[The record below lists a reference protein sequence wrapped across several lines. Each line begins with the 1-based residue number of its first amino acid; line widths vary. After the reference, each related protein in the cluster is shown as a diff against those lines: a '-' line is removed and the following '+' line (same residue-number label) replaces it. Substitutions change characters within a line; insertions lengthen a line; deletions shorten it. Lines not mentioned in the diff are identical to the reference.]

1 VSRRLTTEIPPRK
14 PPRSLGQ
21 YLPLMAIV
29 LCAGHLV
36 RKYSHHLLV
45 MIQKRTGDALWA
57 CAVFVLVAILRPR
70 WSTFVITAVSLAIS
84 YSVEFSQIYHAPW
97 IDSIRSTWLGRMI
110 LGTTFFWRDQL
121 AYTIG
126 IGALVPVD
134 WWLSGGGRRK
144 SRKK

>member
-1 VSRRLTTEIPPRK
+1 MDSHNIIAPQRPPRA
-14 PPRSLGQ
+14 LWQ
-21 YLPLMAIV
+21 YLLLMGFV
-29 LCAGHLV
+29 LCAGYAS
-36 RKYSHHLLV
+36 RKYSHHLPV

-70 WSTFVITAVSLAIS
+70 WPTFLITAVALTIA
-84 YSVEFSQIYHAPW
+84 YSIEFSQIYHAPW
-97 IDSIRSTWLGRMI
+97 IDSIRATWPGRMI

-134 WWLSGGGRRK
+134 WWLSGG
-144 SRKK
+144 